1 MNRKIATVALCAL
14 ALSPAVALAQQT
26 APQQKPAET
35 QKPAESMEMKHA
47 PAPNSHQWQ
56 QLRSLVG
63 EWQGTAEEGGK
74 KQPTTVEVR
83 MTGGGSAIMH
93 LLGKDTPHEMV
104 TMFHPDGDTLL
115 ATHYCSAHNQPRMQ
129 MVAAPAPNQIAFRFK
144 DGTNIGPGD
153 GHMVGLVITFI
164 DANDHDEAWAY
175 EDHGKELPGAVFH
188 YERKP

>member
-14 ALSPAVALAQQT
+14 ALSPALALAQQA
-26 APQQKPAET
+26 APQPMEDKHA
-35 QKPAESMEMKHA
+35 EMKHA
-47 PAPNSHQWQ
+47 AAPDTPEWQ

-63 EWQGTAEEGGK
+63 LWQGTVEEGGS

-93 LLGKDTPHEMV
+93 LLDKDGPHEMV
-104 TMFHPDGDTLL
+104 TMFHPDGETLL

-129 MVAAPAPNQIAFRFK
+129 MVPAAAPNQVAFRFK

-164 DANDHDEAWAY
+164 DANHHDEAWSY
-175 EDHGKELPGAVFH
+175 EDHGKEYPAAVFH
-188 YERKP
+188 YSRKP